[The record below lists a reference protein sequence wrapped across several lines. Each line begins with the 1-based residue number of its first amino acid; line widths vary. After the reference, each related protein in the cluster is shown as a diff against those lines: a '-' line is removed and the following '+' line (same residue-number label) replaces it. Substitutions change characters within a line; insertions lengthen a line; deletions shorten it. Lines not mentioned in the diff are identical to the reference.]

1 MASTRVITDEE
12 LLQLPRDDG
21 NKYEVVDGELRV
33 SPANFAH
40 ERIIAKLLA
49 RMRGFADQRQLGE
62 VVGSNVLYVLPS
74 GNRRGPDVSFVAA
87 GRLTPEARAQV
98 FPRLAPD
105 LAIEVLSPS
114 DRPRAVFDRV
124 GEYLESGVRLV
135 WVIDPQKRRAV
146 EYRSLS
152 EAREIASS
160 GTLDGAA
167 RLPRPTRCRSQGAR
181 FPLVQPVC
189 QPGCF
194 ESE

>member
-49 RMRGFADQRQLGE
+49 RMRSFADQRQLGE

-152 EAREIASS
+152 EAREIALS
-160 GTLDGAA
+160 GMLEGADV
-167 RLPRPTRCRSQGAR
+167 LPGFSCSVEELLR
-181 FPLVQPVC
+181 
-189 QPGCF
+189 
-194 ESE
+194 